1 MSDTILFLL
10 GVALFLFLWAAM
22 GHGMWLL
29 IVGTMREIFGKRC
42 TACRRKYLGENC
54 RCPQSLLQ
62 SAMQH
67 REHSLPDVPNVNQDL
82 EAAQRLIAL
91 TRFNRW
97 LSEEQVVS
105 LEQLIQSLRTL
116 ATQSSNTSSTV
127 ASAMPSTAIASAL
140 ITPIE
145 GETGV
150 PETQPEHELPQP
162 AVVATVVDLGA
173 LVQPD
178 VVIPSQ
184 SARGS
189 KVVHPLD
196 MAYET
201 DRIPAAHAPIQQR
214 LTAGLLKSFMEQ
226 SNIRWVELISATLI
240 VVCSVGLVISLWSTL
255 SSTSRFFPS
264 LVFLLATVA
273 VHGAGQYTLR
283 QWKLRAT
290 SRGILHIGLMLIPLA
305 VLVGILLSRR
315 QDGIPQL
322 DIFTVAIIAFGALVY
337 GALAI
342 TASQSLFARRWPI
355 PAVVTIVSGMTLLPI
370 HFFAERHLLQQP
382 ATIIALVPL
391 LLVSMWS
398 AFVMTRSGAAL
409 QLGSR
414 IGSKRR
420 ITGIV
425 TQSLFALLVPS
436 VFWALQMRGVDGI
449 GQWWWVAAGLMAAT
463 WSAWGWSASSLAN
476 LSMFKTIPARTPSIS
491 SQERTRV
498 GNSWF
503 SIAAW
508 LIASICSVLLLAAIW
523 QTGENRFTL
532 SVILFGAAIWWL
544 IHGWNFNLKIGL
556 IAGGI
561 ALLTGTTFVVET
573 AFIESTLNHA
583 TDWIGLKRISIMTSI
598 GMLAIFAT
606 SCAAFDLD
614 ISYIVNNQA

>member
-1 MSDTILFLL
+1 MSETILFLL

-22 GHGMWLL
+22 GHGLWLL
-29 IVGTMREIFGKRC
+29 IVGILRVIFGKRC
-42 TACRRKYLGENC
+42 IACRRKYLGENC

-67 REHSLPDVPNVNQDL
+67 REHSLPDVPNVNQDV

-116 ATQSSNTSSTV
+116 ATQTPSATSTI
-127 ASAMPSTAIASAL
+127 ASAMPSTAIASSL
-140 ITPIE
+140 STPID
-145 GETGV
+145 GETSC
-150 PETQPEHELPQP
+150 PERPPEHALPQP
-162 AVVATVVDLGA
+162 AVVVSVVDLGA
-173 LVQPD
+173 PVQPD

-196 MAYET
+196 MAYES
-201 DRIPAAHAPIQQR
+201 DQVRAAHAPIQQR

-322 DIFTVAIIAFGALVY
+322 DIITGAIITFGALVY

-398 AFVMTRSGAAL
+398 AFAMTRSGAVL

-425 TQSLFALLVPS
+425 TQSLFALLVPI

-463 WSAWGWSASSLAN
+463 WSAWGWSASSLTN
-476 LSMFKTIPARTPSIS
+476 VSMFKTIPARTPSTS

-503 SIAAW
+503 RIAAW
-508 LIASICSVLLLAAIW
+508 LIASICSVLMLSAIWPEASLMPRRVTTTCDTTSPPGRATLLAFWASW
-523 QTGENRFTL
+523 LAWAAL
-532 SVILFGAAIWWL
+532 SAFCLTV
-544 IHGWNFNLKIGL
+544 
-556 IAGGI
+556 
-561 ALLTGTTFVVET
+561 AL
-573 AFIESTLNHA
+573 
-583 TDWIGLKRISIMTSI
+583 
-598 GMLAIFAT
+598 
-606 SCAAFDLD
+606 SCAIDAAVCSSAL
-614 ISYIVNNQA
+614 A